1 MLFEDPV
8 ETFSATLGLLFSPL
22 VNLSMM
28 LLLGM
33 GRSIF
38 AEEEPVTSL
47 GVIVG
52 GEGGSFSLFS

>member
-52 GEGGSFSLFS
+52 G

>member
-1 MLFEDPV
+1 MLFENPV
-8 ETFSATLGLLFSPL
+8 ETFSATLSLVFSSL

-38 AEEEPVTSL
+38 AKEEPVTSL

-52 GEGGSFSLFS
+52 G